1 MLMPL
6 ERYGEVR
13 ERLIVLYDICFLR
26 LYDVW
31 IAPEKLLSL
40 DQVRSRPTYH
50 KEGFSNDEDFYTTQQ
65 KRRYKIPQI
74 FDLLT
79 NIESVH
85 DFGFEKP
92 GKTIVEIYDSIQEF
106 IGLWCEIARNAPEC
120 KRPDFS
126 ELRKLE
132 NLAFILF
139 NEYKKIKPFKKRELN
154 KQRYS
159 QDEELNG
166 KGLAGFAAL
175 FSSNSAVN
183 THRIDDLSFF
193 SHLDAF
199 EPASGVIGAPMYNP
213 QPFNYE
219 MQQQMYN
226 PHYIQQSQDS
236 LFQVEQQH
244 ASNPNWIFTA
254 G

>member
-13 ERLIVLYDICFLR
+13 ARLIELHDTCFLK
-26 LYDVW
+26 LFDVW

-40 DQVRSRPTYH
+40 DQIRSRPLYH
-50 KEGFSNDEDFYTTQQ
+50 KEGYANDEDYYTTRQ

-85 DFGFEKP
+85 DFGFDKP
-92 GKTIVEIYDSIQEF
+92 TKTIVEVYDTIQEY

-120 KRPDFS
+120 KRPEFS

-139 NEYKKIKPFKKRELN
+139 TEYKRIKPFKTREINSKRLE
-154 KQRYS
+154 Q
-159 QDEELNG
+159 ETELNG

-175 FSSNSAVN
+175 FLGDSAIN
-183 THRIDDLSFF
+183 RHRIGDLSFF

-199 EPASGVIGAPMYNP
+199 EPASGVMGAPMYTP

-219 MQQQMYN
+219 AQQQMFN
-226 PHYIQQSQDS
+226 PQPTQYPDS
-236 LFQVEQQH
+236 LLQTEEQR
-244 ASNPNWIFTA
+244 AVNPNWIFTA

>member
-13 ERLIVLYDICFLR
+13 ARLIELYDICMLR
-26 LYDVW
+26 LYNVW
-31 IAPEKLLSL
+31 VAPEKLLSL
-40 DQVRSRPTYH
+40 DQVRSRPSYH
-50 KEGFSNDEDFYTTQQ
+50 KEGFSNDDDFYTTQQ
-65 KRRYKIPQI
+65 KRRYTIPQI
-74 FDLLT
+74 CDLLT

-85 DFGFEKP
+85 DFGFERP

-120 KRPDFS
+120 KRPEFS

-139 NEYKKIKPFKKRELN
+139 QEYRRIKPFKSREHNSKRLE
-154 KQRYS
+154 Q
-159 QDEELNG
+159 EAELNG
-166 KGLAGFAAL
+166 RGLAGFAAL
-175 FSSNSAVN
+175 FLGDSVMN
-183 THRIDDLSFF
+183 TPRNGELSFF

-199 EPASGVIGAPMYNP
+199 EPPSGSIGAPMYNP

-219 MQQQMYN
+219 LQEQMLGPRPVVSDSIFQQDA
-226 PHYIQQSQDS
+226 PH
-236 LFQVEQQH
+236 
-244 ASNPNWIFTA
+244 ATNPNWIFKV

>member
-13 ERLIVLYDICFLR
+13 ARLIELYDICFLK
-26 LYDVW
+26 LFDVW
-31 IAPEKLLSL
+31 IAPEKLMSL
-40 DQVRSRPTYH
+40 DQIRSRPSYH
-50 KEGFSNDEDFYTTQQ
+50 KEGYSNDTDFYTTRQ

-85 DFGFEKP
+85 DFNFEKP
-92 GKTIVEIYDSIQEF
+92 TKTIVEVYDAIQEF

-120 KRPDFS
+120 KRPEFS

-139 NEYKKIKPFKKRELN
+139 TEYKRIKPFKNRESN
-154 KQRYS
+154 KKMLEQ
-159 QDEELNG
+159 ETELNG

-175 FSSNSAVN
+175 FLGDSVIN
-183 THRIDDLSFF
+183 THRIGDLSFF

-199 EPASGVIGAPMYNP
+199 EPPSGTMGAPMYTP
-213 QPFNYE
+213 RAFNYE
-219 MQQQMYN
+219 EQQQMFY
-226 PHYIQQSQDS
+226 PQAVQSSDSVFQQEDA
-236 LFQVEQQH
+236 H
-244 ASNPNWIFTA
+244 ATNPNWIFTA

>member
-13 ERLIVLYDICFLR
+13 ARLIELYDICFLK
-26 LYDVW
+26 LFDVW

-40 DQVRSRPTYH
+40 DQIRSRPTYH
-50 KEGFSNDEDFYTTQQ
+50 KEGFVNDTDYYTTRQ

-92 GKTIVEIYDSIQEF
+92 TKTIVEVYDAIQEF

-120 KRPDFS
+120 KRPEFS

-139 NEYKKIKPFKKRELN
+139 TEYKRIKPFKTREINNKRLE
-154 KQRYS
+154 Q
-159 QDEELNG
+159 ETELNG

-175 FSSNSAVN
+175 FLGDSAINS
-183 THRIDDLSFF
+183 HRITDLSFF

-199 EPASGVIGAPMYNP
+199 EPPSGSMGIPLYNP
-213 QPFNYE
+213 QAFNYE
-219 MQQQMYN
+219 AQQQMFY
-226 PHYIQQSQDS
+226 QQPTPQADS
-236 LFQVEQQH
+236 LFHSDEQH
-244 ASNPNWIFTA
+244 AVNPNWIFTA